1 SDRFF
6 WMSSIHWVRFMACS
20 RSQLRCA
27 QCSGKGKRPGRAR
40 APKKMGGPHA
50 TPPQSTGEN
59 RIAPRR
65 LPEAIAPLGRSPHWR
80 TAWTDSSRGRARQQ
94 GVACN
99 AAFQVIRYIYVETA
113 ANSDMD
119 AIQTCPHNPLAEGLT
134 AQRGQFS
141 CGWAAR
147 KSPASIPPRR
157 CNSIQDGAVGDVLLQ
172 AHVRRATHHH
182 GACRRTVL
190 HH

>member
-1 SDRFF
+1 
-6 WMSSIHWVRFMACS
+6 
-20 RSQLRCA
+20 
-27 QCSGKGKRPGRAR
+27 
-40 APKKMGGPHA
+40 
-50 TPPQSTGEN
+50 GEN

-190 HH
+190 HHCRASPRAAGAPPAVRDLAWILLDWACLSATMRGMP